1 LKSVGE
7 AGKTR
12 QKRSKKRSLRAVNE
26 HFEAVFNAVLPT
38 QVVIQRPARW
48 FACCALLSLF
58 GCSEAEEPASK
69 PTATESTVIQVIEEP
84 QTAVEVPQHEVPPA
98 SAAAIDNPKPLDDD
112 VSLPLPCGGEMVF
125 RYVYI
130 LARGALDDKEFSLGY
145 PFSEGDPGYQQSFI
159 SGYRRDY
166 INGQF
171 LLEDLPND
179 WQGRIGPVLPK
190 RQDDALLKPMLYFI
204 GKYEV
209 TERQY
214 HVVMAQAA
222 ALAGEGEPPSCEQMP
237 AGVPARRPKVSLSRF
252 EAERFAALYS
262 AWLLKH
268 HRERLPISGRG
279 DKPEDG
285 GVAFIRLPSEVEW
298 EFAARGGHS
307 VSRQELEGRLFPRK
321 EEGSDSDGPLA
332 DWAVYNQVAGGT
344 GQGARLLPVGMRRAN
359 PLGLHDVIG
368 NAAEMVHDS
377 FQMVHGGRRQG
388 TYGGFVVKG
397 GNYLEGELTL
407 FTGMRREY
415 PLFTAQG
422 SEQRNETTGFRVV
435 LGALSAPRS
444 RYQELFAQWQREGR
458 LAGLTDEIAD
468 ADDTTQ
474 LLDSIIADSQDAD
487 LQARL
492 ALVNEELKRHVSL
505 IAQQRQEAAA
515 NLIQS
520 AALVAE
526 TVNNY
531 NIRLTNLQNS
541 LAQARK
547 ANDQSA
553 VQLYES
559 AIANGRTA
567 LDGAVAIYIDNLNTG
582 TRYSNEVIQT
592 QFQRTRE
599 ELNRNPVL
607 GKSLVKRATLF
618 VRHVGEY
625 RQQTRAAPAV
635 ILKEL
640 LDP

>member
-1 LKSVGE
+1 
-7 AGKTR
+7 
-12 QKRSKKRSLRAVNE
+12 
-26 HFEAVFNAVLPT
+26 
-38 QVVIQRPARW
+38 
-48 FACCALLSLF
+48 
-58 GCSEAEEPASK
+58 
-69 PTATESTVIQVIEEP
+69 
-84 QTAVEVPQHEVPPA
+84 
-98 SAAAIDNPKPLDDD
+98 
-112 VSLPLPCGGEMVF
+112 
-125 RYVYI
+125 
-130 LARGALDDKEFSLGY
+130 
-145 PFSEGDPGYQQSFI
+145 
-159 SGYRRDY
+159 
-166 INGQF
+166 
-171 LLEDLPND
+171 
-179 WQGRIGPVLPK
+179 
-190 RQDDALLKPMLYFI
+190 
-204 GKYEV
+204 
-209 TERQY
+209 
-214 HVVMAQAA
+214 
-222 ALAGEGEPPSCEQMP
+222 
-237 AGVPARRPKVSLSRF
+237 
-252 EAERFAALYS
+252 
-262 AWLLKH
+262 
-268 HRERLPISGRG
+268 
-279 DKPEDG
+279 
-285 GVAFIRLPSEVEW
+285 
-298 EFAARGGHS
+298 
-307 VSRQELEGRLFPRK
+307 
-321 EEGSDSDGPLA
+321 
-332 DWAVYNQVAGGT
+332 
-344 GQGARLLPVGMRRAN
+344 
-359 PLGLHDVIG
+359 
-368 NAAEMVHDS
+368 
-377 FQMVHGGRRQG
+377 
-388 TYGGFVVKG
+388 
-397 GNYLEGELTL
+397 
-407 FTGMRREY
+407 
-415 PLFTAQG
+415 
-422 SEQRNETTGFRVV
+422 
-435 LGALSAPRS
+435 LSAPRS